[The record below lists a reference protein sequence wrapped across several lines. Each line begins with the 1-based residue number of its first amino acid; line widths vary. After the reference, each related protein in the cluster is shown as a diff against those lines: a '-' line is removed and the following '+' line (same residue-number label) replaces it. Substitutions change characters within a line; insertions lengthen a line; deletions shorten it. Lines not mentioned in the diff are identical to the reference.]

1 MFSGKDHAAA
11 PGTALTFLGFD
22 RPGVDVD
29 KGRLF
34 SIIDGVALQESGA
47 TAESVALG
55 TKFLGVAEF
64 AVDVAVGTVASE
76 NRIQNTVTFVTVEAR
91 FVPHCSTGEH
101 LLGSKDGSSASGTSL
116 LTFCGF
122 DAG

>member
-1 MFSGKDHAAA
+1 MFCDS
-11 PGTALTFLGFD
+11 L
-22 RPGVDVD
+22 
-29 KGRLF
+29 
-34 SIIDGVALQESGA
+34 DGVALQESGA

-91 FVPHCSTGEH
+91 FVPHLVCLKKLIFFLSFFYIIFVFLSYFERTVPRASICSAAKTAPPHRGH
-101 LLGSKDGSSASGTSL
+101 P
-116 LTFCGF
+116 C
-122 DAG
+122 